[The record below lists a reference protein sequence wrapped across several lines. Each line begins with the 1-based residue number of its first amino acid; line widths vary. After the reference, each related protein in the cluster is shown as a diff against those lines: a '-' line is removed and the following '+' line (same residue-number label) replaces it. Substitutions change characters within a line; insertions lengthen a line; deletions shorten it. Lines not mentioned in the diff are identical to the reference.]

1 MKFIMFNYYLVY
13 QYYNFN
19 YSLYL
24 MKLHNIILFFNYKFS
39 YHHILLQN
47 KVNIYYM
54 KYLEKLTLK
63 HI

>member
-24 MKLHNIILFFNYKFS
+24 MKLHNVFNLHKNII
-39 YHHILLQN
+39 IQ
-47 KVNIYYM
+47 V
-54 KYLEKLTLK
+54 KY
-63 HI
+63 IDN